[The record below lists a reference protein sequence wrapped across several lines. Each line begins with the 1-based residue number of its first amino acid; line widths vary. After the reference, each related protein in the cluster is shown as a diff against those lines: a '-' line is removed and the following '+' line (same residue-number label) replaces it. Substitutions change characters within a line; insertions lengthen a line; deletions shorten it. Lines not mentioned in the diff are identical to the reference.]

1 MIKTHLWQATELQRK
16 RVFPKCDLKTIY
28 MLIILIF
35 KLINSMRAYTSY
47 KLQLL
52 LLVSN
57 NNKCF

>member
-16 RVFPKCDLKTIY
+16 RVFPKCDLKIIY
-28 MLIILIF
+28 MLIILIL
-35 KLINSMRAYTSY
+35 KLINWMRAYSY